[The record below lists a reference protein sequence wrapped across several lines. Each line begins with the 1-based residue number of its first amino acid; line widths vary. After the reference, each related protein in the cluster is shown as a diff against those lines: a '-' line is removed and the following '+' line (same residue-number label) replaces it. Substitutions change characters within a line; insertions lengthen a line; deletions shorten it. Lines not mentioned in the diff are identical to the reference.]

1 MTEPTQTTETVQ
13 AAAQPSNFTAE
24 FTIRITGLR
33 TQTVAGVPGV
43 VKQVDWTITGTE
55 AGQTFELPQ
64 TTTVPDPNAANFVP
78 LEQLTEPQ
86 VVAWI
91 ETQDIR
97 LPSIK
102 QHIQLVLNSRIAE
115 AALEP
120 TPMPWAPAPQSPTEV

>member
-1 MTEPTQTTETVQ
+1 MTEPTQIP
-13 AAAQPSNFTAE
+13 AAPQPQNFSAD
-24 FTIRITGLR
+24 FAIRITGLR

-55 AGQTFELPQ
+55 AGQVFELPQ
-64 TTTVPDPNAANFVP
+64 TTTVPDPDAADFVP

-91 ETQDIR
+91 EAQDIR
-97 LPSIK
+97 LPGIK
-102 QHIQLVLNSRIAE
+102 QHIQLVLDRQVAQ

-120 TPMPWAPAPQSPTEV
+120 ATMPWAPAEPNPTEV

>member
-1 MTEPTQTTETVQ
+1 MTEPTQTPEIIT
-13 AAAQPSNFTAE
+13 AAPQPQNFTAD
-24 FTIRITGLR
+24 FAIRITGLR

-55 AGQTFELPQ
+55 ANQVFELPQ
-64 TTTVPDPNAANFVP
+64 TTTVPDPDAADFVP
-78 LEQLTEPQ
+78 LAELTEPQ

-91 ETQDIR
+91 EVHDIR

-102 QHIQLVLNSRIAE
+102 QHIQLVLDRQVAQ

-120 TPMPWAPAPQSPTEV
+120 APMPWAAAEPETPAV

>member
-1 MTEPTQTTETVQ
+1 MTESTQIPENIA
-13 AAAQPSNFTAE
+13 AAAQPSNFTAD

-55 AGQTFELPQ
+55 AGQVFSLSQ
-64 TTTVPDPNAANFVP
+64 TTTVPDPDTANFIP
-78 LEQLTEPQ
+78 LAQLTEAE

-91 ETQDIR
+91 ETHDIR
-97 LPSIK
+97 LPGIK
-102 QHIQLVLNSRIAE
+102 QHIQLVLDRQTAQ

-120 TPMPWAPAPQSPTEV
+120 TPMPWAVAQQE